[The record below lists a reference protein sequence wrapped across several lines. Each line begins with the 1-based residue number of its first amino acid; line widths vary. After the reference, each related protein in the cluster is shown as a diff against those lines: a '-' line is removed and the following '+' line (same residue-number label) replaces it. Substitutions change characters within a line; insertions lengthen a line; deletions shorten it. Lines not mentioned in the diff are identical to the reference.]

1 MDVGESVAKIN
12 NQANIRGEEDNVDFD
27 DEKEKKVD
35 NEFNNLCAQNDTYDD
50 ANMVVGGVL
59 LVTIIKR

>member
-1 MDVGESVAKIN
+1 MVVGGSVAKN
-12 NQANIRGEEDNVDFD
+12 NEQANIRGEEDNVDFD

-35 NEFNNLCAQNDTYDD
+35 NEFNNLCAQTETHDD